1 MSKRSWIMLAVAA
14 GAVALSGCVVVP
26 DQPAYGYGYGAGYGY
41 GYGGPPRGVYVAPPP
56 VVVVPPPRH
65 RHSYWHD
72 RNYEYRRW
80 R

>member
-1 MSKRSWIMLAVAA
+1 MSKRAWIVMALAV

-26 DQPAYGYGYGAGYGY
+26 DHPGYGYGPGV

-65 RHSYWHD
+65 RYDYRHHRHYDS
-72 RNYEYRRW
+72 RRW